1 MKKNN
6 FSLLFDSHSKS
17 PIKYKKKKL
26 IIGEKGDAEREEK
39 EKEKK
44 KEGRTILLEIFDD
57 IFDYREGL
65 IEPLTT
71 VDKSLLQRF
80 RALFTLSPHKICA
93 FLNLVT

>member
-1 MKKNN
+1 MKKTN

-44 KEGRTILLEIFDD
+44 KEPNTLLLEIFDD
-57 IFDYREGL
+57 ILVIGRGVDYR
-65 IEPLTT
+65 
-71 VDKSLLQRF
+71 
-80 RALFTLSPHKICA
+80 
-93 FLNLVT
+93 